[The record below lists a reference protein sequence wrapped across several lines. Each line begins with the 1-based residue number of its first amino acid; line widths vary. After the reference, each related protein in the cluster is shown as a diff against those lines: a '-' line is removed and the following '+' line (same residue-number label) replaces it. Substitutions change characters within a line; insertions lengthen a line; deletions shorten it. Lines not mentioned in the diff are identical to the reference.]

1 MTSECLLQCLTD
13 IEVVTL
19 LDYVTRVG
27 NSLFTNR
34 RTACSPSWANWL
46 NQNCERNSLTCRSVT
61 PQPLD
66 SSYEMPLATLST
78 SLLPE
83 VFSGLG
89 FLVLVWSTARNVMF
103 SVSFTKL
110 SPQPWRDWHSGQ
122 VILSVGAVLHIV
134 EGSAAPLASAH
145 QKQQSPTTLQSDN
158 PECTRHCQM
167 FSRGIHVSSWTLF

>member
-19 LDYVTRVG
+19 LDYITRVG

-34 RTACSPSWANWL
+34 RTACSSSSANWL
-46 NQNCERNSLTCRSVT
+46 NQKCERSSLTCRSVT
-61 PQPLD
+61 PKPLD
-66 SSYEMPLATLST
+66 SSYEMPLAALST

-89 FLVLVWSTARNVMF
+89 FLVWSTARNVMF

-110 SPQPWRDWHSGQ
+110 SPQPSQDRHLGQ
-122 VILSVGAVLHIV
+122 VILSVGAVLHVV
-134 EGSAAPLASAH
+134 EGSAASLASAH
-145 QKQQSPTTLQSDN
+145 QKPAVTHHSPKWQPRMYQTLPNVLQGHTSLKL
-158 PECTRHCQM
+158 RA
-167 FSRGIHVSSWTLF
+167 LF